1 MNEGWGSS
9 LELFLSAASLLHLSG
24 PRKPWHRVP
33 RQRRNVKPW
42 GNSRVS
48 RVLPRFLRPGAAD
61 FEPINQNEPVFV
73 SDFILTDPADPNSKI
88 WWRSKTP
95 VRMDASLG
103 VDSLLGLVAFS
114 MEQTH
119 STFFGQVPKGTIRFR
134 KKLPET
140 TPPSSFVIATETALV
155 QVVPTKRTADFVV
168 ESFEDSTTVTVLG
181 EKSSSPAC
189 RNSLPKRQS
198 SNHARELWSNGTR
211 TLLKSRWCP
220 ARQ

>member
-1 MNEGWGSS
+1 M
-9 LELFLSAASLLHLSG
+9 
-24 PRKPWHRVP
+24 
-33 RQRRNVKPW
+33 
-42 GNSRVS
+42 
-48 RVLPRFLRPGAAD
+48 FLRPGAAD

-168 ESFEDSTTVTVLG
+168 ESFEDSTTVTVLWG
-181 EKSSSPAC
+181 KVLVTSVSEQFTEAAILESCQRVVVERDQNPSEIQVVSREK
-189 RNSLPKRQS
+189 
-198 SNHARELWSNGTR
+198 
-211 TLLKSRWCP
+211 
-220 ARQ
+220 